1 MKPLKNW
8 DNKTWISSK
17 KYILQFNKFLK
28 KQIKI
33 NKKTVILDIGCGRG
47 NIISNLESKNKF
59 YKKPIGIDILKNNDI
74 KKNIIFKQID
84 AINYLKDTKDLFDLI
99 LIKQT
104 IHFFKKKK
112 IKNLIEY
119 AKKRLNKKGKI
130 LIFSLDYK
138 KNEIPCF
145 NLMKLNLN
153 KSLKNDKILIKLI
166 KKYFKK
172 YKMKNFSFKVKV
184 SKLNY
189 INMIKKRYIS
199 CLLNLSQSQ
208 LKLGIS
214 QLNKKYARD
223 LVFNDKL
230 ICLIFNK

>member
-1 MKPLKNW
+1 
-8 DNKTWISSK
+8 
-17 KYILQFNKFLK
+17 
-28 KQIKI
+28 
-33 NKKTVILDIGCGRG
+33 
-47 NIISNLESKNKF
+47 
-59 YKKPIGIDILKNNDI
+59 
-74 KKNIIFKQID
+74 
-84 AINYLKDTKDLFDLI
+84 
-99 LIKQT
+99 
-104 IHFFKKKK
+104 
-112 IKNLIEY
+112 
-119 AKKRLNKKGKI
+119 
-130 LIFSLDYK
+130 
-138 KNEIPCF
+138 
-145 NLMKLNLN
+145 MKLNLN
-153 KSLKNDKILIKLI
+153 KSLKNDKVLIKLI

-214 QLNKKYARD
+214 QLNKKYARY